1 VDNVPA
7 HIRQLLA
14 RHGRHRHPG
23 VEIACYPP
31 SNRTSSSIGAIESKE
46 NVMKQAEAYTLSIG
60 VLAVVDTWL
69 TATVFHIPV
78 WVTFIAWASFFVR
91 GGGTAGFMKSVASNV
106 TGLVISSLTLLAIA
120 NTSKTALAI
129 AICVGVGSAAMVQAS
144 KIKLLDVLPAIVWG
158 FASTVGTTVATGKSI
173 TTVGLS
179 NPALVAA
186 AALVTGAVFGFVSE
200 RVGNA
205 LTVDREVRLN

>member
-1 VDNVPA
+1 
-7 HIRQLLA
+7 
-14 RHGRHRHPG
+14 
-23 VEIACYPP
+23 
-31 SNRTSSSIGAIESKE
+31 
-46 NVMKQAEAYTLSIG
+46 MKQAEAYTLSIG

-78 WVTFIAWASFFVR
+78 WVTFIAWASFFVL
-91 GGGTAGFMKSVASNV
+91 GGGTAGFVKSVASNV

-158 FASTVGTTVATGKSI
+158 FASTVGTTVSTGKSI